1 MKGKFMH
8 YILLLF
14 LSLIVFS
21 CSTSVD
27 VSYDEQNKS
36 LDDPLNDDEK
46 IECEDEDIPCENLSI
61 WAIEYFE
68 EEEYEDAIDGAK
80 QAIACNCTVDYAVD
94 IFSVLT
100 KAYVEIGE
108 DIESSNAIS
117 KGLSYQPEN
126 IELIELAVWNSKR
139 LNDTDAEIENLE
151 FLITLD
157 NSVDNFKRLSDVYRK
172 NRMYNDQVRIIKA
185 WISFYPDDD
194 IANQELKLAYNKL
207 GKDEFAID
215 KERCEKNPENFDYCY
230 NYASSLA
237 KSARFEDSLKE
248 FTKMAKK
255 FPSNEKL
262 MLKTAEVYLDNYNQD
277 EALILYKK
285 LIRMKPDNINYVIE
299 LSKIYQDSEKFRD
312 AHKWAKK
319 ALNISN
325 TNPLAL
331 LNYAQ
336 LFKNSVES
344 CSDEELNLE
353 DKAVYEISYR
363 YYRLAFK
370 QGNKESKNMIE
381 WFKSNKKNVLPTLED
396 WFLVDT
402 PEIKLRPID
411 INPDRNCYSWVEQ
424 SVDKIISG
432 G

>member
-1 MKGKFMH
+1 MR
-8 YILLLF
+8 YILLFF
-14 LSLIVFS
+14 LSMIVFS
-21 CSTSVD
+21 CSSSVEI
-27 VSYDEQNKS
+27 SYEKQNNS
-36 LDDPLNDDEK
+36 LDIQNNDEK

-61 WAIEYFE
+61 WANEYFDE
-68 EEEYEDAIDGAK
+68 QEYEDAIDGAQ
-80 QAIACNCTVDYAVD
+80 QAIACNCTVDYASD

-100 KAYVEIGE
+100 RSYVEIGD
-108 DIESSNAIS
+108 DIEATNAIN
-117 KGLSYQPEN
+117 KGLSYEPEN
-126 IELIELAVWNSKR
+126 IELVELAVWNSKR
-139 LNDTDAEIENLE
+139 MDDKDSEIENLE

-157 NSVDNFKRLSDVYRK
+157 NSVNNFKRLSDVYRK
-172 NRMYNDQVRIIKA
+172 NRMYNDQVRIIKT
-185 WISFYPDDD
+185 WISFYPNDD

-215 KERCEKNPENFDYCY
+215 KERCEKNPDNFDYCF
-230 NYASSLA
+230 NYASNLA
-237 KSARFEDSLKE
+237 KSARFDDSIKE
-248 FTKMAKK
+248 FIKMAKK

-262 MLKTAEVYLDNYNQD
+262 MLKTAEVYLDNYNQN
-277 EALILYKK
+277 EALILFKK
-285 LIRMKPDNINYVIE
+285 LIRMNPDNISYLIE
-299 LSKIYQDSEKFRD
+299 LSRIYQDSEKFRD

-325 TNPLAL
+325 TNALAL

-353 DKAVYEISYR
+353 DKAVYEISYK

-381 WFKSNKKNVLPTLED
+381 WFKSNKSSVLPTLED

-402 PEIKLRPID
+402 QESELRPID
-411 INPDRNCYSWVEQ
+411 INPNRNCYSWVEQ

>member
-1 MKGKFMH
+1 MKGKFMRFV
-8 YILLLF
+8 LLYF
-14 LSLIVFS
+14 LTLIVFS
-21 CSTSVD
+21 CSSSIESSVEIQNSSTD
-27 VSYDEQNKS
+27 VYDIN
-36 LDDPLNDDEK
+36 EK

-61 WAIEYFE
+61 WASEYFE

-80 QAIACNCTVDYAVD
+80 QAIACNCSVDYAAD

-100 KAYVEIGE
+100 RAYVEIGDDSE
-108 DIESSNAIS
+108 ASNAIN
-117 KGLSYQPEN
+117 KGLSYEPEN
-126 IELIELAVWNSKR
+126 IELVELAVWNSKR
-139 LNDTDAEIENLE
+139 MDDKDAEIENLE

-157 NSVDNFKRLSDVYRK
+157 NSIDNFKRLSDVYRK
-172 NRMYNDQVRIIKA
+172 NRMYNDQVRIIKK
-185 WISFYPDDD
+185 WISIYPQDD

-207 GKDEFAID
+207 GKDELAID
-215 KERCEKNPENFDYCY
+215 KERCEKNPENFDYCF

-237 KSARFEDSLKE
+237 KAARFEDSLKE
-248 FTKMAKK
+248 FIKMTKK

-262 MLKTAEVYLDNYNQD
+262 MLKTAEVYLDNYNED
-277 EALILYKK
+277 EALILFKK

-325 TNPLAL
+325 TNATAL
-331 LNYAQ
+331 LNYAK

-344 CSDEELNLE
+344 CSGEELKLE
-353 DKAVYEISYR
+353 DKAVYEIAYK

-381 WFKSNKKNVLPTLED
+381 WFKSNKKSVLPTLED

-402 PEIKLRPID
+402 QESQLRPID
-411 INPDRNCYSWVEQ
+411 INPDRSCYSWIEQ
-424 SVDKIISG
+424 SVDKIVSG

>member
-36 LDDPLNDDEK
+36 LDDQLNDDEK

-215 KERCEKNPENFDYCY
+215 KERCEKNP
-230 NYASSLA
+230 
-237 KSARFEDSLKE
+237 
-248 FTKMAKK
+248 
-255 FPSNEKL
+255 
-262 MLKTAEVYLDNYNQD
+262 
-277 EALILYKK
+277 
-285 LIRMKPDNINYVIE
+285 
-299 LSKIYQDSEKFRD
+299 
-312 AHKWAKK
+312 
-319 ALNISN
+319 
-325 TNPLAL
+325 
-331 LNYAQ
+331 
-336 LFKNSVES
+336 
-344 CSDEELNLE
+344 
-353 DKAVYEISYR
+353 
-363 YYRLAFK
+363 
-370 QGNKESKNMIE
+370 
-381 WFKSNKKNVLPTLED
+381 
-396 WFLVDT
+396 
-402 PEIKLRPID
+402 
-411 INPDRNCYSWVEQ
+411 
-424 SVDKIISG
+424 
-432 G
+432 

>member
-1 MKGKFMH
+1 MRFV
-8 YILLLF
+8 F
-14 LSLIVFS
+14 LYFLTLIVFS
-21 CSTSVD
+21 CSSSIESSVEIQNSSTD
-27 VSYDEQNKS
+27 VYDIN
-36 LDDPLNDDEK
+36 EK

-61 WAIEYFE
+61 WASEYFE

-80 QAIACNCTVDYAVD
+80 QAIACNCSVDYAAD

-100 KAYVEIGE
+100 RAYVEIGDDSE
-108 DIESSNAIS
+108 ASNAIN
-117 KGLSYQPEN
+117 KGLSYEPEN
-126 IELIELAVWNSKR
+126 IELVELAVWNSKR
-139 LNDTDAEIENLE
+139 MDDKDAEIENLE

-157 NSVDNFKRLSDVYRK
+157 NSIDNFKRLSDVYRK
-172 NRMYNDQVRIIKA
+172 NRMYNDQVRIIKK
-185 WISFYPDDD
+185 WISIYPQDD

-207 GKDEFAID
+207 GKDELAID
-215 KERCEKNPENFDYCY
+215 KERCEKNPENFDYCF

-237 KSARFEDSLKE
+237 KAARFEDSLKE
-248 FTKMAKK
+248 FIKMTKK

-262 MLKTAEVYLDNYNQD
+262 MLKTAEVYLDNYNED
-277 EALILYKK
+277 EALILFKK

-325 TNPLAL
+325 TNATAL
-331 LNYAQ
+331 LNYAK

-344 CSDEELNLE
+344 CSDEELKLE
-353 DKAVYEISYR
+353 DKAVYEIAYK

-381 WFKSNKKNVLPTLED
+381 WFKSNKKSVLPTLED

-402 PEIKLRPID
+402 QESQLRPID
-411 INPDRNCYSWVEQ
+411 INPDRSCYSWIEQ
-424 SVDKIISG
+424 SVDKIVSG

>member
-1 MKGKFMH
+1 MRFV
-8 YILLLF
+8 LLYF
-14 LSLIVFS
+14 LTLIVFS
-21 CSTSVD
+21 CSSSIESSVEIQNSSTD
-27 VSYDEQNKS
+27 V
-36 LDDPLNDDEK
+36 NDINEK

-61 WAIEYFE
+61 WASEYFE

-80 QAIACNCTVDYAVD
+80 QAIACNCSVDYAAD

-100 KAYVEIGE
+100 RAYVEIGDDSE
-108 DIESSNAIS
+108 ASNAIN
-117 KGLSYQPEN
+117 KGLSYEPEN
-126 IELIELAVWNSKR
+126 IELVELAVWNSKR
-139 LNDTDAEIENLE
+139 MDDKDAEIENLE

-157 NSVDNFKRLSDVYRK
+157 NSIDNFKRLSDVYRK
-172 NRMYNDQVRIIKA
+172 NRMYNDQVRIIKK
-185 WISFYPDDD
+185 WISIYPQDD

-207 GKDEFAID
+207 GKDELAID
-215 KERCEKNPENFDYCY
+215 KERCEKNPENFDYCF

-237 KSARFEDSLKE
+237 KAARFEDSLKE
-248 FTKMAKK
+248 FIKMTKK

-262 MLKTAEVYLDNYNQD
+262 MLKTAEVYLDNYNED

-325 TNPLAL
+325 TNATAL
-331 LNYAQ
+331 LNYAK

-344 CSDEELNLE
+344 CSDEELKLE
-353 DKAVYEISYR
+353 DKAVYEIAYK

-381 WFKSNKKNVLPTLED
+381 WFKSNKKSVLPTLED

-402 PEIKLRPID
+402 QESQLRPID
-411 INPDRNCYSWVEQ
+411 INPDRSCYSWIEQ
-424 SVDKIISG
+424 SVDKIVSG

>member
-1 MKGKFMH
+1 MKGKFMRFV
-8 YILLLF
+8 LLYF
-14 LSLIVFS
+14 LTLIVFS
-21 CSTSVD
+21 CSSSIESSVEIQNSSTD
-27 VSYDEQNKS
+27 VYDIN
-36 LDDPLNDDEK
+36 EK

-61 WAIEYFE
+61 WASEYFE

-80 QAIACNCTVDYAVD
+80 QAIACNCSVDYAAD

-100 KAYVEIGE
+100 RAYVEIGDDSE
-108 DIESSNAIS
+108 ASNAIN
-117 KGLSYQPEN
+117 KGLSYEPEN
-126 IELIELAVWNSKR
+126 IELVELAVWNSKR
-139 LNDTDAEIENLE
+139 MDDKDAEIENLE

-157 NSVDNFKRLSDVYRK
+157 NSIDNFKRLSDVYRK
-172 NRMYNDQVRIIKA
+172 NRMYNDQVRIIKK
-185 WISFYPDDD
+185 WISIYPQDD

-207 GKDEFAID
+207 GKDELAID
-215 KERCEKNPENFDYCY
+215 KERCEKNPENFDYCF

-237 KSARFEDSLKE
+237 KAARFEDSLKE
-248 FTKMAKK
+248 FIKMTKK

-262 MLKTAEVYLDNYNQD
+262 MLKTAEVYLDNYNED
-277 EALILYKK
+277 EALILFKK

-325 TNPLAL
+325 TNATAL
-331 LNYAQ
+331 LNYAK

-344 CSDEELNLE
+344 CSDEELKLE
-353 DKAVYEISYR
+353 DKAVYEIAYK

-381 WFKSNKKNVLPTLED
+381 WFKSNKKSVLPTLED

-402 PEIKLRPID
+402 QESQLRPID
-411 INPDRNCYSWVEQ
+411 INPDRSCYSWIEQ
-424 SVDKIISG
+424 SVDKIVSG

>member
-1 MKGKFMH
+1 MRFV
-8 YILLLF
+8 LLYF
-14 LSLIVFS
+14 LTLIVFS
-21 CSTSVD
+21 CSSSIESSVEIQNSSTD
-27 VSYDEQNKS
+27 V
-36 LDDPLNDDEK
+36 NDINEK

-61 WAIEYFE
+61 WASEYFE

-80 QAIACNCTVDYAVD
+80 QAIACNCSVDYAAD

-100 KAYVEIGE
+100 RAYVEIGDDSE
-108 DIESSNAIS
+108 ASNAIN
-117 KGLSYQPEN
+117 KGLSYEPEN
-126 IELIELAVWNSKR
+126 IELVELAVWNSKR
-139 LNDTDAEIENLE
+139 MDDKDAEIENLE

-157 NSVDNFKRLSDVYRK
+157 NSIDNFKRLSDVYRK
-172 NRMYNDQVRIIKA
+172 NRMYNDQVRIIKK
-185 WISFYPDDD
+185 WISIYPQDD

-207 GKDEFAID
+207 GKDELAID
-215 KERCEKNPENFDYCY
+215 KERCEKNPENFDYCF

-237 KSARFEDSLKE
+237 KAARFEDSLKE
-248 FTKMAKK
+248 FIKMTKK

-262 MLKTAEVYLDNYNQD
+262 MLKTAEVYLDNYNED
-277 EALILYKK
+277 EALILFKK

-325 TNPLAL
+325 TNATAL
-331 LNYAQ
+331 LNYAK

-344 CSDEELNLE
+344 CSDEELKLE
-353 DKAVYEISYR
+353 DKAVYEIAYK

-381 WFKSNKKNVLPTLED
+381 WFKSNKKSVLPTLED

-402 PEIKLRPID
+402 QESQLRPID
-411 INPDRNCYSWVEQ
+411 INPDRSCYSWIEQ
-424 SVDKIISG
+424 SVDKIVSG